1 MDEKSSLRGDMQECV
16 QISDSAPPLPRPL
29 FWLCDAGCRSVCH
42 ASGLGGHVSDSCPGG
57 EAVDASTAPQRNAAP
72 APAGAPAAA
81 ARKRPQTS
89 APLKSPAPADETR
102 HMPLSLS
109 PTQNR
114 SDRQL
119 VFTSSQAARY
129 LGVSLATIR
138 RWTDAGHISCYRT
151 PGGQRRFS
159 RDQLD
164 DFIASMH
171 RGGNAARGSGAEHRA
186 AASIA

>member
-1 MDEKSSLRGDMQECV
+1 
-16 QISDSAPPLPRPL
+16 
-29 FWLCDAGCRSVCH
+29 
-42 ASGLGGHVSDSCPGG
+42 
-57 EAVDASTAPQRNAAP
+57 
-72 APAGAPAAA
+72 
-81 ARKRPQTS
+81 
-89 APLKSPAPADETR
+89 
-102 HMPLSLS
+102 MPLSLS